1 MSSREG
7 GVTRFLLDSQMIIRA
22 MRQEQ
27 EAERYQTFLSAS
39 LVFLCSVVAQELLA
53 GARDHEMRRLRR
65 EFLDPFEAVKRLATP
80 SHRSWDDAG
89 LILRALRGRGFTV
102 TPSLANDVLIAV
114 SAAQIGATLVHDNSR
129 DFEAIKRLYPKLKD
143 TVGWPAKAA

>member
-1 MSSREG
+1 MK
-7 GVTRFLLDSQMIIRA
+7 RFVLDANMMIRA
-22 MRQEQ
+22 FRHGR
-27 EAERYQTFLSAS
+27 EAERYRTFLSAS

-80 SHRSWDDAG
+80 THRGWDDAG
-89 LILRALRGRGFTV
+89 LILRALRGRGITI

-114 SAAQIGATLVHDNSR
+114 STAEIGATLVHDNTR
-129 DFEAIKRLYPKLKD
+129 DFDVIKRLYPKLKD
-143 TVGWPAKAA
+143 SVGWPAPAG